1 MNNLQIEDAG
11 LNFGINVVVTKRDT
25 KTGRVIQQEKGH
37 NKCLKQQLL
46 GIIKFL
52 DGEYNYTTNETEQD
66 YYKWIPRYLGVGT
79 NTATGQQTNITTTVN
94 INDTR
99 LLNEIG
105 PRVQLPQRNKIIS
118 RNNQNYMQLVIK
130 TYLPNQLFN
139 NQLISEA
146 GLFSESEGN
155 NCLFRIVFPG
165 IQKDENS
172 IIEVV
177 WTISV
182 ISVSSISNPST
193 VINKEDLRT
202 SIDKILDKCGLLDN
216 RVSAALNLVKNQAID
231 AAADTS
237 LNQTQINDIVK
248 NLEKEYNK
256 IKNLT

>member
-11 LNFGINVVVTKRDT
+11 LNFGINVVVTKRNS

-79 NTATGQQTNITTTVN
+79 NTATGQQTNVTTTVN

-155 NCLFRIVFPG
+155 
-165 IQKDENS
+165 

-216 RVSAALNLVKNQAID
+216 RVSAALILIKNQAID